1 MVYRVADLPE
11 ETSVTPNKDEN
22 ISTFLRK
29 VYLICHKIREEEA
42 DEGQAFKSIYL
53 PTEVEHETPD
63 IQLMDFILK
72 MEHFQTIQEFASVF
86 GNCESMLTYV
96 DDCWPIQN
104 ESLPIDMF
112 EWGKYDVNLTFGDQ
126 TNNI

>member
-11 ETSVTPNKDEN
+11 VTSVTPNRDEN
-22 ISTFLRK
+22 ISIFLSK
-29 VYLICHKIREEEA
+29 VYLICQKIREEEA

-63 IQLMDFILK
+63 IELMDYILK
-72 MEHFQTIQEFASVF
+72 MDHFETIQEFASVF
-86 GNCESMLTYV
+86 GNCESMLTFV

-104 ESLPIDMF
+104 DNMPNNMF
-112 EWGKYDVNLTFGDQ
+112 DWGKYDVNLTFGDQ
-126 TNNI
+126 KSNN